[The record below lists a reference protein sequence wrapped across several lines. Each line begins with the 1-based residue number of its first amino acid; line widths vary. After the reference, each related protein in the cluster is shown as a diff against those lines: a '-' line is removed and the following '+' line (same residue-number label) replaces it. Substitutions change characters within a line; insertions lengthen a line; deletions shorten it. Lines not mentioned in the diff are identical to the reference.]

1 MKIFAIKHVNTVQAC
16 RGMDHLN
23 MLAQLTPADRQAAR
37 ELMRNL
43 ITNLHP
49 EFMFH
54 SQPTRAPWELSGTR
68 YP

>member
-1 MKIFAIKHVNTVQAC
+1 MSNTVQAC

-37 ELMRNL
+37 GLMRSL

-49 EFMFH
+49 EFMFY
-54 SQPTRAPWELSGTR
+54 SQPTRAPWE
-68 YP
+68 